1 MLLNFN
7 LLPTKEGADLPD
19 LENGEQ
25 RCYRGVCK
33 IWNVDKKAAHRL
45 YRTRE
50 KPFLKGVA
58 KTDVKWM

>member
-7 LLPTKEGADLPD
+7 LLPTKGGAALPD
-19 LENGEQ
+19 LEKG
-25 RCYRGVCK
+25 RTALLRGVYK
-33 IWNVDKKAAHRL
+33 IWNGDKKAAHRL